1 MDIITLEELK
11 LYLRIDSAEEDG
23 FLQLCI
29 DNAEGFLTDSIDDF
43 ATKINNER
51 FKNKAKL
58 LMMRIVLDMYDNRQ
72 MSTKDNEEYKLLFQ
86 SFLLQMQYGTYEVP
100 ETTV

>member
-1 MDIITLEELK
+1 
-11 LYLRIDSAEEDG
+11 
-23 FLQLCI
+23 
-29 DNAEGFLTDSIDDF
+29 
-43 ATKINNER
+43 
-51 FKNKAKL
+51 
-58 LMMRIVLDMYDNRQ
+58 MMRIVLDMYDNRQ